1 MSATMST
8 TMSTQTLIRAPAQA
22 PAQSQS
28 PSLADRCIAAAL
40 SGLSDCSRRV
50 YHQRIKAWLA
60 WSGGTTG
67 ATALDRESVKAWLR
81 GLEVAQ
87 SSPQVRNQALAA
99 LKKLAIEA
107 GELGWIEHDAA
118 VRIGAI
124 KAKRISGVR
133 TGLWLDKAQCI
144 QLLLAPSGTTTIGRR
159 DRAVLA
165 LLLGCGLRRSEAC
178 GCTIQQIEY
187 RAGHMLLVNL
197 VGKGGRI
204 RSIAVPQWAQKTI
217 EAWHK
222 AAGIIDGYLLRSVD
236 RGGTI
241 NGSLSA
247 AAVRDIV
254 KRYGTTIGV
263 PRLRPHDL
271 RRTYAKLSRLGG
283 APLETIQHSLGHAS
297 LKTTEIYTRTGEE
310 ANAGDYMDL
319 ENGRGDEPR

>member
-1 MSATMST
+1 MST
-8 TMSTQTLIRAPAQA
+8 STLIRAPAQP
-22 PAQSQS
+22 PAQLES

-50 YHQRIKAWLA
+50 YQQRINAWLK
-60 WSGGTTG
+60 WSDGT
-67 ATALDRESVKAWLR
+67 TALDRENVKRWLR
-81 GLEVAQ
+81 SLELAQ

-118 VRIGAI
+118 VRIAAI

-133 TGLWLDKAQCI
+133 TGLWLDKAQCV
-144 QLLLAPSGTTTIGRR
+144 QLLLAPDGTTAIGKR

-178 GCTIQQIEY
+178 GCTIEQIEY

-197 VGKGGRI
+197 IGKGGRV
-204 RSIAVPQWAQKTI
+204 RSIAVPGWAQKTI

-222 AAGIIDGYLLRSVD
+222 AAGMNDGYLLRSID

-247 AAVRDIV
+247 AAVRDII

-263 PRLRPHDL
+263 PKLRPHDL

-297 LKTTEIYTRTGEE
+297 LKTTEVYLHTGEE
-310 ANAGDYMDL
+310 ANAGDYMNL
-319 ENGRGDEPR
+319 EGDEPK

>member
-1 MSATMST
+1 
-8 TMSTQTLIRAPAQA
+8 LE
-22 PAQSQS
+22 S

-50 YHQRIKAWLA
+50 YQQRINAWLK
-60 WSGGTTG
+60 WSDGT
-67 ATALDRESVKAWLR
+67 TALDRENVKRWLR
-81 GLEVAQ
+81 SLELAQ

-118 VRIGAI
+118 VRIAAI

-133 TGLWLDKAQCI
+133 TGLWLDKAQCV
-144 QLLLAPSGTTTIGRR
+144 QLLLAPDGTTAIGKR

-178 GCTIQQIEY
+178 GCTIEQIEY

-197 VGKGGRI
+197 IGKGGRV
-204 RSIAVPQWAQKTI
+204 RSIAVPGWAQKTI

-222 AAGIIDGYLLRSVD
+222 AAGMNDGYLLRSID

-247 AAVRDIV
+247 AAVRDII

-263 PRLRPHDL
+263 PKLRPHDL

-297 LKTTEIYTRTGEE
+297 LKTTEVYLHTGEE
-310 ANAGDYMDL
+310 ANAGDYMNL
-319 ENGRGDEPR
+319 EGDEPK